1 MERSKINKDIL
12 SLVRPSI
19 LKLKPYASAK
29 DEFNDLGEDLIL
41 LDANENPYETEVNR
55 YPDAY
60 QTELKKIISKQK
72 GIPVNNILLGN
83 GSDEI
88 LDMIVRV
95 FCEPK
100 KDNILINTPT
110 FGMYKVLA
118 DMNDVSCKKVML
130 TNDFQLDIPEIINR
144 VDQQTKIVFICSP
157 NNPTGNLISKEDIFK
172 LASLLKVM
180 IVVDEAYIDFT
191 DEISCLERINSF
203 SNLIVTQTLSKAYGL
218 AGIRLGIC
226 YADKAVIEILNKIKM
241 PYNVNVLTQK
251 KAMESLREV
260 SKLKAEVSEIK
271 KNKIF
276 LIRELDQIKYV
287 EKVYHSDVNFLLV
300 KVDDANKRYAQL
312 INHGIVVRNRTNEP
326 LCENCLRFTVGT
338 EDEMKKLITVLR
350 SM

>member
-1 MERSKINKDIL
+1 MNKREITYQPIGIVHSPHKEIQGTPIQPAGARGIAGEIEIYEKYQEGLKDLDGFSHILLIYHFHLSKGYSLKVKPFLDDKLRGVFATRAPKRPNSIGLSVVKLNSIEKNTLYIEDVDMLDGTPVLDI
-12 SLVRPSI
+12 
-19 LKLKPYASAK
+19 KPY
-29 DEFNDLGEDLIL
+29 
-41 LDANENPYETEVNR
+41 
-55 YPDAY
+55 
-60 QTELKKIISKQK
+60 
-72 GIPVNNILLGN
+72 
-83 GSDEI
+83 
-88 LDMIVRV
+88 
-95 FCEPK
+95 
-100 KDNILINTPT
+100 
-110 FGMYKVLA
+110 
-118 DMNDVSCKKVML
+118 VSQ
-130 TNDFQLDIPEIINR
+130 F
-144 VDQQTKIVFICSP
+144 
-157 NNPTGNLISKEDIFK
+157 
-172 LASLLKVM
+172 
-180 IVVDEAYIDFT
+180 DFT

-251 KAMESLREV
+251 KAMESLREG
-260 SKLKAEVSEIK
+260 SKLKAEISEIK